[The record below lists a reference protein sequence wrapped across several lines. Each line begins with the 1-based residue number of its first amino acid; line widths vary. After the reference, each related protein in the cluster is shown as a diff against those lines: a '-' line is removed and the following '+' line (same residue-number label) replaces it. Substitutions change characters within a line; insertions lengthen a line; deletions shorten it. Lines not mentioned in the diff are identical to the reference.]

1 MVYKRNDGTD
11 EINAIQNRFTAYLH
25 HAVHNGR
32 IDYLYKKNHPAR
44 LETPLENF
52 EALSTQ
58 SDFSLYLAE
67 RDVLQRALRAI
78 KDRERYVLLARVI
91 DEKDF
96 EQIGAEVGLS
106 YKGAAAV
113 YYRTIAK
120 LRKLIGENINGF

>member
-1 MVYKRNDGTD
+1 MAYKRNDGTD

-32 IDYLYKKNHPAR
+32 IDYLYKRNHPVR
-44 LETPLENF
+44 LEIPLEDL
-52 EALSTQ
+52 ESLSTQ
-58 SDFSLYLAE
+58 FDFILHLAE
-67 RDVLQRALRAI
+67 NDALQWALRAI
-78 KDRERYVLLARVI
+78 KKRERYILLARVI

-96 EQIGAEVGLS
+96 AQIGAEVGLS

-120 LRKLIGENINGF
+120 LRKLIGEDANGF

>member
-1 MVYKRNDGTD
+1 MAYKRNDGTE

-44 LETPLENF
+44 LETPLENL
-52 EALSTQ
+52 EALPSQ
-58 SDFSLYLAE
+58 SDFTFHFAE
-67 RDVLQRALRAI
+67 CDALQWALRTIQA
-78 KDRERYVLLARVI
+78 RERYILLAKVI

-96 EQIGAEVGLS
+96 AQIGAEMGLS

-120 LRKLIGENINGF
+120 LQKLIGEDANGF